1 MIGQGMLAR
10 KNIYRT
16 GLIRKEKKKPI
27 DKTQYTT
34 RVFDL
39 KEKTKKM
46 KPTLGFIKQ
55 SIKRGENQCISVF
68 LRRLVLNRL
77 LDGITHE
84 IVGVVYV

>member
-39 KEKTKKM
+39 KEKTIKNEIHTRFHKTIYKKRRELVYQCFFEE
-46 KPTLGFIKQ
+46 TSSQ
-55 SIKRGENQCISVF
+55 STVRWNH
-68 LRRLVLNRL
+68 
-77 LDGITHE
+77 T
-84 IVGVVYV
+84 

>member
-39 KEKTKKM
+39 KEKNNKK
-46 KPTLGFIKQ
+46 
-55 SIKRGENQCISVF
+55 
-68 LRRLVLNRL
+68 
-77 LDGITHE
+77 
-84 IVGVVYV
+84 